1 MRPLVFF
8 LAIWAS
14 VAAARATVPV
24 RLETIEKQAETARI
38 QERIPDAI
46 RLYREGTGLRPSWNE
61 GWWYLGNLLY
71 GQDRFPEAAI
81 AFQHLLSETGHRG
94 PAYAFLGLCD
104 YETGKYDDALAQ
116 FRSWAS
122 SGWAGPPELFEIAVF
137 HFALLLTRDGKPV
150 ESLYLLATLA
160 PHMGDLPPLSE
171 AMGLA
176 SLRMRYLPENY
187 PPELRERIWLAGKAA
202 EYAAQDPK
210 DFTHAEEFAAR
221 LVARYPDQPDVHY
234 LRGSIYTFE
243 AKSAEAEPEYREELK
258 ISPGHAPALVA
269 LAAIDLDKAD
279 LVEAD
284 QMARRAI
291 TADPGN
297 AEAHHLLGRVLLTNR
312 EFLAS
317 ARELE
322 TAKHLAPDSAPV
334 RFHLAMAYKRLGRTR
349 EADAESAAVL
359 VLKNKEN
366 VMAPANAKLGETQ
379 AKEKTR

>member
-1 MRPLVFF
+1 MRLLFFFPAICASLV
-8 LAIWAS
+8 A
-14 VAAARATVPV
+14 ATVPV
-24 RLETIEKQAETARI
+24 RFETIAKQAETARI
-38 QERIPDAI
+38 QERVPDAI
-46 RLYREGTGLRPSWNE
+46 RLYREGTRLSPSWNE

-71 GQDRFPEAAI
+71 DQDRFPEASI
-81 AFQHLLSETGHRG
+81 AFQHLLSETAHRS
-94 PAYAFLGLCD
+94 PAYAFLGICD
-104 YETGKYDDALAQ
+104 YEAGKYDDALAQ
-116 FRSWAS
+116 FRTWAS
-122 SGWAGPPELFEIAVF
+122 SGWAAPPELFEIAVF

-150 ESLYLLATLA
+150 ESLYLLASLA
-160 PHMGDLPPLSE
+160 PHMGDVPHLAE

-221 LVARYPDQPDVHY
+221 LVALYPDQPDVHY

-258 ISPGHAPALVA
+258 ISPDHAPALVA

-284 QMARRAI
+284 QLARKAVA
-291 TADPGN
+291 ADPGN

-312 EFLAS
+312 DFPAS
-317 ARELE
+317 ASELE
-322 TAKHLAPDSAPV
+322 AAKRIAPNSAPV
-334 RFHLAMAYKRLGRTR
+334 RLHLAMAYRRLGRVR
-349 EADAESAAVL
+349 EAEAESAVAL
-359 VLKNKEN
+359 VLKSKEEE
-366 VMAPANAKLGETQ
+366 VAPVKFKLGQAQ
-379 AKEKTR
+379 AKEKTH